1 MKLGSSWIHFLRDV
15 LRPDLWLVGYGL
27 DVLASVGSVQIGCGQ
42 LCHAVPEEWL
52 CITVSHAPDAM
63 ASFASFPSWN
73 WYSPAADR
81 IVAPNVDGP
90 NSLPFPRRATM
101 LPCYGVKVQTKRAPS
116 GVRNMS
122 FIKLSPSASLQQCR
136 LSLLVFWLCQ
146 GRRWTGSLFNYIS
159 S

>member
-1 MKLGSSWIHFLRDV
+1 MFW
-15 LRPDLWLVGYGL
+15 GL
-27 DVLASVGSVQIGCGQ
+27 IFGWWAMVWMFWARLDHVGS
-42 LCHAVPEEWL
+42 AVPKEWL

-73 WYSPAADR
+73 WNPDR

-101 LPCYGVKVQTKRAPS
+101 LPCYGVKVQTKLAPS

-122 FIKLSPSASLQQCR
+122 FIKLSPSTSLQQCR

-146 GRRWTGSLFNYIS
+146 GRRWTRSLFNYIS
-159 S
+159 SYQPVDRTRGNCARESPRKLG